1 MSAVLCTQRSEYQD
15 MLHYITQHLVHGALN
30 VFITLKC
37 QTPFRM
43 EWCPY
48 ARVCT
53 PSSSIQRLSSS
64 ADRQSL
70 DISTV
75 FRTWLVDRKARNLAL
90 VVDVV
95 FLRTWRKLVL
105 YVFAFFCNLLP
116 HDRLYIFALRPTNS
130 VGGVEPVSLFILAR
144 TRSGFVVNTV
154 KCTLCTLNFQNC
166 EPNCDWLIPFHS
178 LSSRLIVYD
187 LALPERDLTHGFCQF
202 MGICNEPNVNSMS
215 DLFHYLSKSGISVQL
230 CQVRFEVGTCRPW
243 SLDK

>member
-1 MSAVLCTQRSEYQD
+1 MSQSASPALSLCPCSFIISLLGTNSSSLLLQWCPHDSQCRAVRVWWSSAVQYVKCMSAVLCTQRSEYQD
-15 MLHYITQHLVHGALN
+15 MLHCITQHLVHGALN

-130 VGGVEPVSLFILAR
+130 VGGVEPVSL
-144 TRSGFVVNTV
+144 
-154 KCTLCTLNFQNC
+154 
-166 EPNCDWLIPFHS
+166 
-178 LSSRLIVYD
+178 SSWRGLD
-187 LALPERDLTHGFCQF
+187 LVSFWIQSS
-202 MGICNEPNVNSMS
+202 V
-215 DLFHYLSKSGISVQL
+215 HYVRWISKIAN
-230 CQVRFEVGTCRPW
+230 
-243 SLDK
+243 